1 MILIGGRVLLALLP
15 AALCGTW
22 LMVIGH
28 ARRKRAD
35 VVKAVAAVI
44 T

>member
-1 MILIGGRVLLALLP
+1 MTLIGGRVLLALLP

-22 LMVIGH
+22 LMITGH

-35 VVKAVAAVI
+35 VKAVAAVI